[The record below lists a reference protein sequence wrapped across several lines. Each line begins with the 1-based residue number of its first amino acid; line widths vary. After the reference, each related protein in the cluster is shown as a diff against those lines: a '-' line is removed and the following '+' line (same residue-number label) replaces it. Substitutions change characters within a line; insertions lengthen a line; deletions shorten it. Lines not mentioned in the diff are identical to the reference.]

1 MNGQRD
7 PKKFAQTLRDLRTK
21 AQITQEQLGVLLET
35 DGASVANWERGHRFP
50 SRRLWAGLQQLF
62 PPLGPLLVPQ
72 PRRRSVDFVP

>member
-35 DGASVANWERGHRFP
+35 DGASVANWERAHRFP
-50 SRRLWAGLQQLF
+50 SRRHWADLKQLF
-62 PPLGPLLVPQ
+62 PGLGPLLVPQ
-72 PRRRSVDFVP
+72 PRRRDANFS